1 MSTNKILIILG
12 EPNSKFSEVLFKY
25 FRSKFF
31 KHNKN
36 KIILI
41 GNKKLFQKQMIKLK
55 YNFKIKEIS
64 SLKKYTANSYQK
76 YEFLIENVIKDKKFR
91 DKIIKSQINLL
102 NKLTHEDKFFNDVN
116 DLIFKKIK

>member
-12 EPNSKFSEVLFKY
+12 EPNSTFSEVLFKY
-25 FRSKFF
+25 FWSKFF

-41 GNKKLFQKQMIKLK
+41 GYKKLFQKQMIKLK

-64 SLKKYTANSYQK
+64 SLKNILQK
-76 YEFLIENVIKDKKFR
+76 R
-91 DKIIKSQINLL
+91 
-102 NKLTHEDKFFNDVN
+102 
-116 DLIFKKIK
+116 LIF